1 MNKNDKKKEVIDL
14 IETKVELKKS
24 QTFGNFIKISIIDGT
39 KYTTVLDEK
48 EFNILFNRM
57 ENIKKEL
64 GK

>member
-1 MNKNDKKKEVIDL
+1 L

-24 QTFGNFIKISIIDGT
+24 QTYGNFIKISIIDGT

-64 GK
+64 DK